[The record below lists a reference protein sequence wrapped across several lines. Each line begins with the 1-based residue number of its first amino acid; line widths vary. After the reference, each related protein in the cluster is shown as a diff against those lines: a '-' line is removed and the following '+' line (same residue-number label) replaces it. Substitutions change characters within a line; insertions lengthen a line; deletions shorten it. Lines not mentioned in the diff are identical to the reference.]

1 MYFDHR
7 VKDGNSSFELRQM
20 AVQKYIKSPTT
31 IISRLDRPTSGV
43 LPIVLGHRLAKTTL
57 WWHGWMIGL
66 GIDGWLEGWIMAQW
80 SMKLHL
86 NLEPETS
93 IEKWLFQS
101 DDSKSLHGKWL
112 FHQTSTKIWLF
123 RVPGTCTWFLFLA
136 TNSVP
141 LQKNRK
147 APKTDVTSLS
157 SQGFYCLILGRWYF
171 LNLGQLNDILMK
183 ENTLEDKMVYRSHPL
198 WRRKPR

>member
-80 SMKLHL
+80 PMKLHL

-101 DDSKSLHGKWL
+101 DDSKSLHGKC
-112 FHQTSTKIWLF
+112 FTK
-123 RVPGTCTWFLFLA
+123 
-136 TNSVP
+136 
-141 LQKNRK
+141 
-147 APKTDVTSLS
+147 
-157 SQGFYCLILGRWYF
+157 
-171 LNLGQLNDILMK
+171 
-183 ENTLEDKMVYRSHPL
+183 HPL
-198 WRRKPR
+198 KFGCFGFQAHAHDVCSWRLTACPCKRTEKHQRQT